1 MKLFRHS
8 CLFIAMML
16 ASTGFAE
23 RELYIRYS
31 FAAQNT
37 GAELLPEAELR
48 FMAPLEA
55 GVYQEL
61 LRVQVNLPN
70 NVLSTPRQGLVAVH
84 PPPWPPL
91 QTHLIHV
98 EAVLKM
104 HQEPQPGAAG
114 FNPLYIV
121 PTPLIES
128 DDDDILLLAATLI
141 GDTPTET
148 ARNLHRWVRRNIQY
162 SPTWRGETGARYT
175 YEHRVGD
182 CTELSRLFAAL
193 CRASGIPARVL
204 EGFICHG
211 NRTLRPTELHNW
223 VEYHDG
229 TAWRVVDL
237 LQARFDVDPASYLVM
252 SIWGGSETQPEHPF
266 HRFWTAHEDISIRMI
281 AE

>member
-1 MKLFRHS
+1 MRTLRHS
-8 CLFIAMML
+8 GLVIAIL
-16 ASTGFAE
+16 VATTAFAD
-23 RELYIRYS
+23 RELYVRYS

-37 GAELLPEAELR
+37 GGELLPDAELR
-48 FMAPLEA
+48 FMIPVEQ
-55 GVYQEL
+55 GIYQEL
-61 LRVQVNLPN
+61 RWVQVNLPN
-70 NVLSTPRQGLVAVH
+70 DTVSTPGQGVVAVH

-91 QTHLIHV
+91 QTQMIHV
-98 EAVLKM
+98 EAMLQM
-104 HQEPQPGAAG
+104 HQQPRTDGAG
-114 FNPLYIV
+114 FNPLYLE

-128 DDDDILLLAATLI
+128 DDNRILLLAATLI
-141 GDTPTET
+141 GDTPTAT
-148 ARNLHRWVRRNIQY
+148 ARNAHRWVRRNIAY

-182 CTELSRLFAAL
+182 CTELARLFAAL
-193 CRASGIPARVL
+193 CRASGIPARVM

-237 LQARFDVDPASYLVM
+237 LQAEFDVDPASYLVM
-252 SIWGGSETQPEHPF
+252 SIWGGSETEPEHPF
-266 HRFWTAHEDISIRMI
+266 HRFWTNHEDISIRMI